1 MNEIIIVTESLWYLT
16 LSLLNIVICFI
27 IYKVWKRFDKIVT
40 YGEYQRLLKILID
53 FLNGLLD
60 VWEKGQ
66 ESRSFKPTAN
76 STFSRSKE
84 STGGSQ
90 VPTVDALPPDIIAP
104 SLKGMQKSSGFGP
117 SKSKKESDS

>member
-60 VWEKGQ
+60 VWEKG
-66 ESRSFKPTAN
+66 
-76 STFSRSKE
+76 
-84 STGGSQ
+84 
-90 VPTVDALPPDIIAP
+90 
-104 SLKGMQKSSGFGP
+104 
-117 SKSKKESDS
+117 